1 MKSYIKMIPCW
12 ENHPRTK
19 LHLFWISQAIC
30 SHPIEET
37 LPETDM
43 IRNCFLFSS
52 LSSRKVGRRLRKRLP
67 LPQWSTMQSTDGW
80 MYLYTRVAWYVIF
93 LNSLPCMYVLCS
105 ILYICVCSVYF
116 TLEKLVPKKFGL
128 HLVKPNIVGKKD
140 TQIYFNWITIISVQQ
155 DVIFDTKMGLKCN
168 HAKYRAPKKP
178 TFT

>member
-1 MKSYIKMIPCW
+1 MEKIVYLDIWQYIYKHRFKKIREIEFEFICNTSANVCAWRKVTEKWFPVREIFPGQSC
-12 ENHPRTK
+12 T
-19 LHLFWISQAIC
+19 LFGSLKAIC

-93 LNSLPCMYVLCS
+93 LNSLPCMYVR
-105 ILYICVCSVYF
+105 Y
-116 TLEKLVPKKFGL
+116 TLP
-128 HLVKPNIVGKKD
+128 VKS
-140 TQIYFNWITIISVQQ
+140 QHS
-155 DVIFDTKMGLKCN
+155 
-168 HAKYRAPKKP
+168 
-178 TFT
+178 